1 VSNIHD
7 IVGIFRDHRLYR
19 EKLDTL
25 QREAGKQPLSLCWS
39 VPTRWNSKAVML
51 DRMYE
56 LREYVKQVLDNPPPG
71 RETEE
76 FEEKLHR
83 LTASFDSDM
92 KLAVGVLSVLYCC
105 QEVSEVMESD
115 SGTCSQMLFVAE
127 SLESKLMV
135 RVPFRNVLQRL
146 LRFF

>member
-1 VSNIHD
+1 
-7 IVGIFRDHRLYR
+7 
-19 EKLDTL
+19 
-25 QREAGKQPLSLCWS
+25 
-39 VPTRWNSKAVML
+39 
-51 DRMYE
+51 MYE